1 MTVNRDRAQIWYS
14 VTILSD
20 DTQRLY
26 TDESAGI
33 NSVSPNGS
41 FGLHSTRRAVP
52 GAFRRKKQMKLILT
66 HLESSN
72 GLESS
77 GKITDEMSSDSRY
90 NLLNSN
96 LAAILDGALIRS
108 GVRHQKLRRAT
119 SNFLNV
125 YCRIHCLKPVKSTV

>member
-77 GKITDEMSSDSRY
+77 GKIADEMSSDSRY
-90 NLLNSN
+90 NSLNS
-96 LAAILDGALIRS
+96 S
-108 GVRHQKLRRAT
+108 GYPRRRINTLRCEAPKTTSSYVKL
-119 SNFLNV
+119 SE
-125 YCRIHCLKPVKSTV
+125 CLL